1 MAEAEK
7 PDAAAPD
14 EAQRSAGGT
23 GAAEPAGA
31 AGAQAVAAAASAV
44 GRAASS
50 EEFGRLTDPFR
61 HELLAH
67 CYRMLGSVHDA
78 EDLVQETYLRA
89 WRSYGGFQG
98 RSSLRTWLY
107 RIATNACLTALEHRE
122 RRALPSGLGAASEP
136 PAAPLPPDRPNEI
149 PWLEPMPDALI
160 GLGAGGGADR
170 GTLSQDSMSLDPAAV
185 VVSRESMRLAWVAAL
200 QLLPPRQR
208 AALILHDVLAWRAH
222 EVAELLGTTTA
233 AVNSA
238 LQRARAQLQQD
249 APTQDAVAEPAD
261 PKLRSVLDRYAAAF
275 EQTDLPALLRL
286 LREDVIVEMPPRPM
300 WYAGRE
306 AAGQFFGI
314 QVLSRDRGFAMVPTG
329 ANGQPAVL
337 GYVPDRDG
345 VTRAHAVH
353 VLTITDTGISRIVA
367 FLDPGPVVLAGFGL
381 PLSGVLPTT
390 RR

>member
-1 MAEAEK
+1 MAAAQN
-7 PDAAAPD
+7 PDAVAP
-14 EAQRSAGGT
+14 EQAGRPG

-31 AGAQAVAAAASAV
+31 AGAQAVAAGAGTDAD
-44 GRAASS
+44 GRTSSS

-136 PAAPLPPDRPNEI
+136 PTAPLPPGRANEI
-149 PWLEPMPDALI
+149 PWLEPMPDALV
-160 GLGAGGGADR
+160 GLGAGGGGAER

-238 LQRARAQLQQD
+238 LQRARTQLQQD

-275 EQTDLPALLRL
+275 ERSDLPALLHL

-314 QVLSRDRGFAMVPTG
+314 HVLSRERGFVMVPTR

-337 GYVPDRDG
+337 GYIPDSDG
-345 VTRAHAVH
+345 VAQAHAVH

-367 FLDPGPVVLAGFGL
+367 FLDPEPAILGGFGL
-381 PLSGVLPTT
+381 PLSGALPAT